1 MAGRSDDAAYASN
14 WKTVLAVDAALGIL
28 GVAAGI
34 GIAARGNSV
43 AGSVLVGAGAA
54 YLALT
59 LRRFLRWRHLR
70 ASATPPLRPPQE

>member
-14 WKTVLAVDAALGIL
+14 WKTVLGVDAALGIL

-59 LRRFLRWRHLR
+59 LRRFLRWCHLR
-70 ASATPPLRPPQE
+70 AATPPLRPPQE